1 MTKMSTTICKL
12 LVLLLVLSLSLCSCA
27 EIGNILEQFIGSD
40 ITGNPDDN
48 NELNPP
54 VGDGELNP
62 PADDGELNPPADDG
76 SFDYSKVPEYS
87 GENYYVV
94 NNNNPY
100 FTKDE
105 ITNKSF
111 ESYSELDSLGRVGV
125 VFASLAKD
133 MLPTGDKGSI
143 GHIKPT
149 GWVQKTYPSNIV
161 AQSQIYNR
169 SHMIAWS
176 IGGNDAKEN
185 LMTGT
190 PYFNQIGMQI
200 FESQVL
206 DYIRETGN
214 HVMYR
219 VTPVFV
225 GDNLLANGAL
235 MEAWSVE
242 DNGDGICFCVF
253 VYNVQPGVIID
264 YATGES
270 SLPESDDTS
279 DKSTA
284 TLVTNISDIKA
295 GDKIIIVSADKSFAL
310 GAQSSS
316 GNNRVAVAI
325 TSEGNT
331 ILFGEDVQIITLGQG
346 LSSGTF
352 SLGIDGGFLYSASSS
367 KNYLKTESTLSAN
380 GSWKIE
386 ISSSGVATIKST
398 GSYTR
403 NWLRF
408 NSQNAI
414 FSSYSSGQKDVYI
427 YKVNE

>member
-1 MTKMSTTICKL
+1 MKIKRFKL
-12 LVLLLVLSLSLCSCA
+12 LLAALAIVLVLSLSLVGCDELFEGFSPSEKATEPTETQKTTNVNVGEQRAA
-27 EIGNILEQFIGSD
+27 EKALGVTKYSGS
-40 ITGNPDDN
+40 PYF
-48 NELNPP
+48 ELNGNQPIFKAE
-54 VGDGELNP
+54 ELKTKSY
-62 PADDGELNPPADDG
+62 E
-76 SFDYSKVPEYS
+76 FYSDLDPLGRCGQTEACIGRDIMPTEDRESISSVKPS
-87 GENYYVV
+87 GWV
-94 NNNNPY
+94 NNKY
-100 FTKDE
+100 DT
-105 ITNKSF
+105 
-111 ESYSELDSLGRVGV
+111 ELVDGG
-125 VFASLAKD
+125 
-133 MLPTGDKGSI
+133 
-143 GHIKPT
+143 
-149 GWVQKTYPSNIV
+149 Y
-161 AQSQIYNR
+161 IYNR
-169 SHMIAWS
+169 CHL
-176 IGGNDAKEN
+176 IGFQLTGEN
-185 LMTGT
+185 ANERNLITGT
-190 PYFNQIGMQI
+190 RYMNVEGMLP
-200 FESQVL
+200 FENMVA
-206 DYIRETGN
+206 DYVKETGN

>member
-1 MTKMSTTICKL
+1 M
-12 LVLLLVLSLSLCSCA
+12 
-27 EIGNILEQFIGSD
+27 
-40 ITGNPDDN
+40 
-48 NELNPP
+48 
-54 VGDGELNP
+54 
-62 PADDGELNPPADDG
+62 
-76 SFDYSKVPEYS
+76 
-87 GENYYVV
+87 
-94 NNNNPY
+94 
-100 FTKDE
+100 
-105 ITNKSF
+105 
-111 ESYSELDSLGRVGV
+111 
-125 VFASLAKD
+125 FASLAKD

-169 SHMIAWS
+169 SHMIAWA

-206 DYIRETGN
+206 DYIRETNN

-225 GDNLLANGAL
+225 GDNLLANGVL

-264 YATGES
+264 YATGEN